1 MSEWAFTV
9 IKKYLLSVFFCSVGV
24 LCAYAANQHLT
35 NQVRGAKKL
44 VNSNFKDLKIFLN
57 DTPAVKSFFFVGN
70 GGGRE
75 EV

>member
-1 MSEWAFTV
+1 MSGFTV
-9 IKKYLLSVFFCSVGV
+9 INKYLMYVFSCSIGV

-57 DTPAVKSFFFVGN
+57 DTPTVKNFFFLGN
-70 GGGRE
+70 RGGKE

>member
-1 MSEWAFTV
+1 MDIYSNKEES
-9 IKKYLLSVFFCSVGV
+9 IFCIFYSVGV

-44 VNSNFKDLKIFLN
+44 VNSNFKDMKIFLN
-57 DTPAVKSFFFVGN
+57 DTPAVKNFFFMGN

>member
-1 MSEWAFTV
+1 MSEWTFTV
-9 IKKYLLSVFFCSVGV
+9 INIYYLCFCSVGV

-57 DTPAVKSFFFVGN
+57 DTPAVKNFLFVRD

-75 EV
+75 DV